1 MAQTQI
7 SDVVVP
13 AVFAP
18 YVQLL
23 STNLSL
29 LVRTGVISNSPAL
42 SSALN
47 GGGRFIDMPH
57 WNDLADTLANV
68 STDSGSDLIRPGV
81 QADANDATP
90 TNIIA
95 GRTVAIRNNRNQSWS
110 SMDLASQLAGPD
122 AMDAIA
128 SRVASY
134 WVRQDQLQLN
144 SVIKGL
150 VAGNATLLND
160 VAAADGVNAADA
172 NLFSADALLDTFQLM
187 GDHKQNITAIAVH
200 SAVHTRMQK
209 LNLIDFVADSGAN
222 VGFGTYMGKSLL
234 VDDSLATATDTDAL
248 AASRVRYY
256 TVAFGAGA
264 FQYGAGSPRV
274 ASEVSRQALAGNG
287 GGQEVLT
294 SRREYVL
301 HPAGFTVA
309 SNVSAGQ
316 SPTNAELEAS
326 TAYTMNYDRKLVP
339 VSILITNG

>member
-1 MAQTQI
+1 
-7 SDVVVP
+7 
-13 AVFAP
+13 
-18 YVQLL
+18 
-23 STNLSL
+23 
-29 LVRTGVISNSPAL
+29 
-42 SSALN
+42 
-47 GGGRFIDMPH
+47 
-57 WNDLADTLANV
+57 
-68 STDSGSDLIRPGV
+68 
-81 QADANDATP
+81 
-90 TNIIA
+90 
-95 GRTVAIRNNRNQSWS
+95 
-110 SMDLASQLAGPD
+110 MDLASQLAGPD

-134 WVRQDQLQLN
+134 WVRQDQIQLN

-150 VAGNATLLND
+150 VAGNATLVND
-160 VAAADGVNAADA
+160 VAAADGVDA
-172 NLFSADALLDTFQLM
+172 VDSNLFAADALLDTFQLM

-222 VGFGTYMGKSLL
+222 VGFGTYMGKSLI
-234 VDDSLATATDTDAL
+234 VDDSLATASDTDTSGA
-248 AASRVRYY
+248 RVRYY

-309 SNVSAGQ
+309 SNVAAGA

-339 VSILITNG
+339 VSVLITNG